1 MASKAAAEKR
11 DVKRRLLET
20 SCALKNHIEP
30 SARALLCCDI
40 RTHLEQPTRWR
51 RVIQNWLTMNENSYF
66 RASGK
71 KGTTLAIQGVTFRE
85 PCVCRTRSTK
95 STVLVLVVSHR
106 IICRVFRK
114 PRQLDNTLNWYFS
127 FFSLVARHLSKFALW
142 VSTSVTVFQAV
153 QLSSVKLHRQ
163 T

>member
-1 MASKAAAEKR
+1 MASKAATEKR

-20 SCALKNHIEP
+20 SCALKNQHIEP

-40 RTHLEQPTRWR
+40 RTHLEQPTCW
-51 RVIQNWLTMNENSYF
+51 VIQNWLTMNENSYF

-71 KGTTLAIQGVTFRE
+71 KVTTLAIQGVTFRE

-114 PRQLDNTLNWYFS
+114 PRQVDNTLNWCFLA
-127 FFSLVARHLSKFALW
+127 FFLTSS
-142 VSTSVTVFQAV
+142 STSIKQICVVGEHKRHC
-153 QLSSVKLHRQ
+153 SSGSSIIKRQ
-163 T
+163 TATT